1 MKKELWINGEWIP
14 GETSVVIKSPFDGK
28 SIGEV
33 AVASRAQVSLAVE
46 AADRAKKT
54 MRALSAYERG
64 EILDKVADLFA
75 KHRNEAATILST
87 EAAKPI
93 NAALMEIDRT
103 VQTYHFAADEAR
115 RLTGEMVPIDAAPG
129 GKGRFGFTMQE
140 PLGIIGAISPFNFP
154 FNLVAHKVGPAIA
167 AGNTVVLKPASQT
180 PFSAY
185 FTAALFHQA
194 GLPAG
199 ALNVVTGSGAVI
211 GDALVQDER
220 VAMITFTGSPPVG
233 KEIKAKAG
241 LKRVTL
247 ELGSN
252 SAVIIDQGVDID
264 SLVDRCVVGAFSFQG
279 QVCISLQRIFVH
291 RSLFAD
297 LCSKMVTATKKLQG
311 GDPGKTATDYSA
323 LISEKDARRVHEW
336 IKDAEAAGAEV
347 LCGGELSGSMVTPA
361 ILINVAKGV
370 KVSCQEVFGPVVV
383 ISAFDELDDAIDQV
397 NDSVYGLQAGI
408 YTPLLDNALHA
419 AKKLEVGGVMIN
431 DIPTFR
437 VDQMPYGGVKESG
450 VGREGLRYAVAEMTE
465 MKLVVV
471 KAGK

>member
-1 MKKELWINGEWIP
+1 MKELWINGEWLP
-14 GETSVVIKSPFDGK
+14 GETSVVLKSPFDGA

-33 AVASRAQVSLAVE
+33 AVASKAQVSLAIQ
-46 AADRAKKT
+46 AAERAKAI

-64 EILDKVADLFA
+64 EILDKVADLFS
-75 KHRNEAATILST
+75 KHRHEAATILSA
-87 EAAKPI
+87 EAAKPT
-93 NAALMEIDRT
+93 NAAFLEVDRT

-129 GKGRFGFTMQE
+129 GKGRFGFTMRE
-140 PLGIIGAISPFNFP
+140 PVGVIGAISPFNFP

-185 FTAALFHQA
+185 FTAELFHKA

-199 ALNVVTGSGAVI
+199 ALNVVTGSGALI
-211 GDALVQDER
+211 GEVLVEDER

-233 KEIKAKAG
+233 KQIKAKAG
-241 LKRVTL
+241 LKKVIL

-252 SAVIIDQGVDID
+252 SAVIIDQGVDLD

-279 QVCISLQRIFVH
+279 QICISLQRIYVH
-291 RSLFAD
+291 RSLYAE
-297 LCSKMVTATKKLQG
+297 LCSKMVAATQKLQG
-311 GDPGKTATDYSA
+311 GDPSKTSTDYSA
-323 LISEKDARRVHEW
+323 LITEKDAIRVHQW
-336 IKDAEAAGAEV
+336 IGDAQAAGATI
-347 LCGGELSGSMVTPA
+347 LCGGERTGSMVTPA
-361 ILINVAKGV
+361 ILTNVDKGG

-383 ISAFDELDDAIDQV
+383 IASFDSLDEAIDQV

-419 AKKLEVGGVMIN
+419 ARKLEVGGVMIN

-465 MKLVVV
+465 IKLVVV
-471 KAGK
+471 KPSR

>member
-1 MKKELWINGEWIP
+1 MKKELWINGQWSP
-14 GETSVVIKSPFDGK
+14 GEKNIVVRSPFDNQ

-33 AVASRAQVSLAVE
+33 AVASRALVAQAIE
-46 AADRAKKT
+46 AADKARRA
-54 MRALSAYERG
+54 MRDMSAYERG
-64 EILDKVADLFA
+64 EILDKVGDLFT
-75 KHRNEAATILST
+75 KHRSEAAAILCA
-87 EAAKPI
+87 EAAKPL
-93 NAALMEIDRT
+93 NAALLEIDRT
-103 VQTYHFAADEAR
+103 AQTYHFAADEAR

-129 GKGRFGFTMQE
+129 GKGRFGFTVQE

-154 FNLVAHKVGPAIA
+154 FNLVAHKIGPAIA

-185 FTAALFHQA
+185 FTAELFHAA

-211 GDALVQDER
+211 GDALVQDDR
-220 VAMITFTGSPPVG
+220 VAMITFTGSPAVG

-252 SAVIIDQGVDID
+252 SAVIIDEGVALD
-264 SLVDRCVVGAFSFQG
+264 SVVDRCVVGAFSFQG

-297 LCSKMVTATKKLQG
+297 LCGKMVTATKKLQG
-311 GDPGKTATDYSA
+311 GDPNKTSTDYSA
-323 LISEKDARRVHEW
+323 LITEKDAHRVHQW
-336 IKDAEAAGAEV
+336 IKDAKDAGAEV
-347 LCGGELSGSMVTPA
+347 LCGGELNGNMVSPA
-361 ILINVAKGV
+361 ILTNVGQGL

-383 ISAFDELDDAIDQV
+383 ITPFDELDEAINQV

-437 VDQMPYGGVKESG
+437 VDQMPYGGVKDSG
-450 VGREGLRYAVAEMTE
+450 TGREGLRYAVMEMTE
-465 MKLVVV
+465 MKLIVV
-471 KAGK
+471 KASK

>member
-1 MKKELWINGEWIP
+1 MKKELWIGGQWLTGEK
-14 GETSVVIKSPFDGK
+14 SLVVNSPFDGHR
-28 SIGEV
+28 IGEV
-33 AVASRAQVSLAVE
+33 AIASRGQVTLAVD
-46 AADRAKKT
+46 AADRAKSI
-54 MRALSAYERG
+54 MRAMSAYERG
-64 EILDKVADLFA
+64 EILDKVADLFT
-75 KHRNEAATILST
+75 KHRVEASNILCN

-93 NAALMEIDRT
+93 SAALLEIDRT
-103 VQTYHFAADEAR
+103 AQTYHFAADEAR

-129 GKGRFGFTMQE
+129 GKGRFGFTLQE

-185 FTAALFHQA
+185 FTAELFHAA

-199 ALNVVTGSGAVI
+199 ALNVITGSGAII

-220 VAMITFTGSPPVG
+220 VAMITFTGSPSVG
-233 KEIKAKAG
+233 KEIRAKAG
-241 LKRVTL
+241 LKKVTL

-252 SAVIIDQGVDID
+252 SAVIIDRGVDID

-279 QVCISLQRIFVH
+279 QICISLQRIFVH
-291 RSLFAD
+291 SSLFED
-297 LCSKMVTATKKLQG
+297 LCSKMVTATQKLQG
-311 GDPGKTATDYSA
+311 GDPSKTSTDYSA
-323 LISEKDARRVHEW
+323 LISEKDAHRVHQW
-336 IKDAEAAGAEV
+336 IKDAEAAGAHL
-347 LCGGELSGSMVTPA
+347 LCGGELTGNMVSPA
-361 ILINVAKGV
+361 ILTHVGKGV

-383 ISAFDELDDAIDQV
+383 ITAFDALDDAIAQV

-419 AKKLEVGGVMIN
+419 AQKLEVGGVMIN

-450 VGREGLRYAVAEMTE
+450 VGREGLRYAIVEMTE

-471 KAGK
+471 KGSQ

>member
-1 MKKELWINGEWIP
+1 MKELWINGEWLP
-14 GETSVVIKSPFDGK
+14 GETNVVLKSPFDGV

-33 AVASRAQVSLAVE
+33 AVASKAQVSLAIQ
-46 AADRAKKT
+46 AAERAKPI

-64 EILDKVADLFA
+64 EILDKAADLFS
-75 KHRNEAATILST
+75 KHRYEAATILSA

-93 NAALMEIDRT
+93 NAAFLEVDRT
-103 VQTYHFAADEAR
+103 IQTYHFAADEAR

-129 GKGRFGFTMQE
+129 GKGRFGFTLQE
-140 PLGIIGAISPFNFP
+140 PVGIIGAISPFNFP

-185 FTAALFHQA
+185 FTAELFHKA

-211 GDALVQDER
+211 GEVLVQDER
-220 VAMITFTGSPPVG
+220 VAMITFTGSPSVG
-233 KEIKAKAG
+233 KQIKAKSG
-241 LKRVTL
+241 LKKVIL

-252 SAVIIDQGVDID
+252 SAVIIDQGVDLD
-264 SLVDRCVVGAFSFQG
+264 SLIDRCVVGAFSFQG
-279 QVCISLQRIFVH
+279 QICISLQRIYVH
-291 RSLFAD
+291 RSLYAE
-297 LCSKMVTATKKLQG
+297 LCSKMVAATQKLQG
-311 GDPGKTATDYSA
+311 GDPSKASTDYSA
-323 LISEKDARRVHEW
+323 LITEKDANRVHQW
-336 IKDAEAAGAEV
+336 IKDAEAAGATV
-347 LCGGELSGSMVTPA
+347 LCGGERIGSMITPA
-361 ILINVAKGV
+361 ILTNVDRGV

-383 ISAFDELDDAIDQV
+383 IASFDSLDEAINQV

-408 YTPLLDNALHA
+408 YTPFLDNALHA
-419 AKKLEVGGVMIN
+419 ARKLEVGGVMIN

-465 MKLVVV
+465 MKLVVI
-471 KAGK
+471 KPGK

>member
-1 MKKELWINGEWIP
+1 MKKELWINGRWCP
-14 GETSVVIKSPFDGK
+14 GEKSFVVRSPFDAQT
-28 SIGEV
+28 IGEV
-33 AVASRAQVSLAVE
+33 AVASKAQVSMAVE
-46 AADRAKKT
+46 AADQAGPV

-64 EILDKVADLFA
+64 EILDKVADLFT
-75 KHRNEAATILST
+75 KHRNEAATILSA

-93 NAALMEIDRT
+93 SAALLEIDRT

-129 GKGRFGFTMQE
+129 GKGRFGFTIQQ
-140 PLGIIGAISPFNFP
+140 PIGVIGAISPFNFP

-185 FTAALFHQA
+185 FTAELFHAA

-199 ALNVVTGSGAVI
+199 ALNVVTGSGAEI

-220 VAMITFTGSPPVG
+220 VAMITFTGSPAVG

-241 LKRVTL
+241 LKKVTL

-264 SLVDRCVVGAFSFQG
+264 SLVDRCVIGAFSFQG

-291 RSLFAD
+291 RSLFAE
-297 LCSKMVTATKKLQG
+297 LCGKMVAATQKLQG
-311 GDPGKTATDYSA
+311 GDPGNSSTDYSA
-323 LISEKDARRVHEW
+323 LITEKDALRVHQW
-336 IKDAEAAGAEV
+336 IKDAKAAGAEV
-347 LCGGELSGSMVTPA
+347 LCGGDLIGNMVSPA
-361 ILINVAKGV
+361 ILTNVGKGL

-383 ISAFDELDDAIDQV
+383 ITAFDELDDAIAQV
-397 NDSVYGLQAGI
+397 NDSIYGLQAGI
-408 YTPLLDNALHA
+408 YTPLLNNALRA
-419 AKKLEVGGVMIN
+419 ADKLEVGGVMIN

-450 VGREGLRYAVAEMTE
+450 SGREGLRYAVAEMTE
-465 MKLVVV
+465 MKLIVV
-471 KAGK
+471 KAG

>member
-1 MKKELWINGEWIP
+1 MKELWINGEWLP
-14 GETSVVIKSPFDGK
+14 GESSVVIKSPFDGA

-33 AVASRAQVSLAVE
+33 AVASRAQVALAIE
-46 AADRAKKT
+46 AAARAKPL

-64 EILDKVADLFA
+64 EILDKVADLFS
-75 KHRNEAATILST
+75 KHRHEAANILSA

-93 NAALMEIDRT
+93 NAALLEVDRT

-115 RLTGEMVPIDAAPG
+115 RLIGEMVPIDAAPG
-129 GKGRFGFTMQE
+129 GKGRFGFTLQE
-140 PLGIIGAISPFNFP
+140 PVGIIGAISPFNFP

-167 AGNTVVLKPASQT
+167 AGNSVVLKPASQT

-185 FTAALFHQA
+185 FTAELFHKA

-199 ALNVVTGSGAVI
+199 ALNVVTGSGSVI
-211 GDALVQDER
+211 GEVLVQDER

-233 KEIKAKAG
+233 KEIKAKTG
-241 LKRVTL
+241 LKKVLL

-252 SAVIIDQGVDID
+252 SAVIIDQGVDLD

-279 QVCISLQRIFVH
+279 QICISLQHIYVH
-291 RSLFAD
+291 RSLYD
-297 LCSKMVTATKKLQG
+297 EMCSRMVAATQKLQG
-311 GDPGKTATDYSA
+311 GDPAKTSTDYSA
-323 LISEKDARRVHEW
+323 LISEKDAQRVQQW
-336 IKDAEAAGAEV
+336 IEDAEVAGASV
-347 LCGGELSGSMVTPA
+347 LCGGERTGSMVTPA
-361 ILINVAKGV
+361 ILINVDKGV
-370 KVSCQEVFGPVVV
+370 KVSCREVFGPVVV
-383 ISAFDELDDAIDQV
+383 ITPFDSLDEAIEQV

-408 YTPLLDNALHA
+408 YTPLLDHALQA
-419 AKKLEVGGVMIN
+419 ARKLQVGGVMIN

-450 VGREGLRYAVAEMTE
+450 MGREGLRYAVTEMTE

-471 KAGK
+471 KPSK

>member
-1 MKKELWINGEWIP
+1 MKKLWINGEWLP
-14 GETSVVIKSPFDGK
+14 GESSVVITSPYDGA

-33 AVASRAQVSLAVE
+33 AVASRAQVALAVQ
-46 AADRAKKT
+46 AAERAKPA
-54 MRALSAYERG
+54 MRTLSAYERG
-64 EILDKVADLFA
+64 EILDKVADLF
-75 KHRNEAATILST
+75 KEHRNEAAAILSA

-93 NAALMEIDRT
+93 NAALLEIDRT

-115 RLTGEMVPIDAAPG
+115 RLAGEMVPIDAAPG
-129 GKGRFGFTMQE
+129 GKGRFGFTLQE
-140 PLGIIGAISPFNFP
+140 PVGIIGAISPFNFP

-167 AGNTVVLKPASQT
+167 AGNTVILKPASQT

-185 FTAALFHQA
+185 FTAEMFHAA

-199 ALNVVTGSGAVI
+199 ALNVVSGSGAVI
-211 GDALVQDER
+211 GEALVEDER

-233 KEIKAKAG
+233 RQIRAKAG
-241 LKRVTL
+241 LKKVTL

-252 SAVIIDQGVDID
+252 SAVIIDQGVEID
-264 SLVDRCVVGAFSFQG
+264 GLVDRCVVGAFSFQG
-279 QVCISLQRIFVH
+279 QICISLQRIFVH
-291 RSLFAD
+291 RSLYPE
-297 LCSKMVTATKKLQG
+297 LCSKMVTATSRLHG
-311 GDPGKTATDYSA
+311 GAPGETTTDYSA
-323 LISEKDARRVHEW
+323 LISEKDARRVHQW
-336 IKDAEAAGAEV
+336 IKDAEAAGATL
-347 LCGGELSGSMVTPA
+347 LCGGELTGNMVAPA
-361 ILINVAKGV
+361 ILTNVARGV

-383 ISAFDELDDAIDQV
+383 ISPFDTLDEAIDQV

-419 AKKLEVGGVMIN
+419 ARKLEVGGVMIN

-450 VGREGLRYAVAEMTE
+450 IGREGLRYAVAEMTE

-471 KAGK
+471 KAGR